1 MTTTTA
7 EPDTQTTQTDTADL
21 PDLTG
26 HDRCDNSGCN
36 AAAYV
41 RVALSAGDLV
51 FCGHH
56 YSNHETAL
64 ATAGATIRDER
75 KRLTVSYVD
84 VEATELG

>member
-7 EPDTQTTQTDTADL
+7 EPDTQTTTTADL
-21 PDLTG
+21 ADLTG

-41 RVALSAGDLV
+41 RVALSTGDLV

-64 ATAGATIRDER
+64 ATTGATIRDER
-75 KRLTVSYVD
+75 KRLTVSYAD